1 MVQRRRCKFN
11 FGCACPSHQQH
22 FLKLP
27 HRIFSSIPSKLL
39 FKLFLIL
46 MIVVN
51 TPSSWS
57 ADLKIEAGPDWIKGR
72 ADEVPLGQV
81 LTQVAEKTGYAVHV
95 DEDLM
100 DLPISFDI
108 LDKMS
113 SEDALR
119 RMIHPHSYA
128 MVYNKRSDENIFD
141 ILEVRVYTKGRQTTA
156 RYTSVT
162 PGSTRSTGSSE
173 ESSGFHDPAASANGH
188 GPGLAGA
195 PSGPSLDPRSFVS
208 QPTVGKEGAFGQ
220 GMTGSGDPAKG
231 PDYRLS
237 PDERHQAYIEFQ
249 QDKQAYQRRVAVAQG
264 SQFRTQQSQDQEDYK
279 KQRNLAL
286 KKFLEQQTQ

>member
-1 MVQRRRCKFN
+1 MVQCRRSKIKL
-11 FGCACPSHQQH
+11 GCVCPSHPKH
-22 FLKLP
+22 FLKGP
-27 HRIFSSIPSKLL
+27 HRIFSSFPL
-39 FKLFLIL
+39 KLFFKFLLIL
-46 MIVVN
+46 MLIVN
-51 TPSSWS
+51 TPPAWS

-72 ADEVPLGQV
+72 ADGVPLGQV
-81 LTQVAEKTGYAVHV
+81 LTQVAEKTGYAVYV

-108 LDKMS
+108 LDQMS

-141 ILEVRVYTKGRQTTA
+141 ILEVRVYTKGRQTSA
-156 RYTSVT
+156 RYTSLA
-162 PGSTRSTGSSE
+162 PGSTPGAGSSE
-173 ESSGFHDPAASANGH
+173 ETSGYQDPAASANGQ

-195 PSGPSLDPRSFVS
+195 PSGPSLDPRTFVS
-208 QPTVGKEGAFGQ
+208 QPTVAEEGAFGQ
-220 GMTGSGDPAKG
+220 GVTGSRDPAKG

-249 QDKQAYQRRVAVAQG
+249 QDKKAYERRVAAAQG
-264 SQFRTQQSQDQEDYK
+264 SQFRAQQSQDQEDYK